1 MIEPSDA
8 LRRFPL
14 RRPAAL
20 VALAVALAVAV
31 STTGP
36 AAASTHD
43 LRRKRSEVQQQRA
56 QVAAQ
61 VDALKATNAEL
72 DRALATLQGNVR
84 TQEAQLAAARRA
96 VAEAT
101 AARNAARAA
110 EERTTAELAALV
122 AAMKR
127 LALDAYVRGSW
138 DIPEPANAASTPGD
152 LARRAFLLDTVVR
165 RDTDVAE
172 RLDAAKKDLAR
183 QRARAEE
190 AERVAAAR
198 RRDVEVK
205 VTTVKRAVADTERVE
220 NEVELRME
228 RSLAEADSLRA
239 IDAQLAAEIT
249 RRQQALARRIAS
261 RPGAGGSGGSRRVG
275 NVALARVRG
284 FTVAASIAEQLEG
297 LLAAAESDGIVFG
310 GGGYRSSEGQV
321 ATRRANCGTSN
332 YDIYEKPASQCS
344 PPTARPGLSMH
355 EQGLAIDFTQDGRI
369 LSRSSSGYAWLKANA
384 GRFGF
389 RNLPSEPW
397 HWSTNGN

>member
-1 MIEPSDA
+1 MIEPLDA

-84 TQEAQLAAARRA
+84 TQEARLAAARRA

-110 EERTTAELAALV
+110 EEQTTAELAALV

-127 LALDAYVRGSW
+127 IALDAYVRGSW

-152 LARRAFLLDTVVR
+152 LARRAFLLDIVVR

-190 AERVAAAR
+190 AERVAAVR

-220 NEVELRME
+220 NEVELRIE

-284 FTVAASIAEQLEG
+284 FTVAASIAEQVEG
-297 LLAAAESDGIVFG
+297 LLAAAEADGIVFG
-310 GGGYRSSEGQV
+310 GGGYRSSDGQV
-321 ATRRANCGTSN
+321 ATRRANCGPSN

-369 LSRSSSGYAWLKANA
+369 LSRSSSGYTWLKANA
-384 GRFGF
+384 GRYGL